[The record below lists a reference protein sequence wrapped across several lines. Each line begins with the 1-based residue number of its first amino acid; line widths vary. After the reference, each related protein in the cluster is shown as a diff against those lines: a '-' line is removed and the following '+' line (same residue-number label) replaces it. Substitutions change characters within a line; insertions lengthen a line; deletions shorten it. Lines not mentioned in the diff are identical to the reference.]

1 MYISIT
7 GEKHRK
13 FFTTKRFWIFTI
25 PEIRAAQENEG
36 DLVCEAK
43 KKNSY
48 YHTITAW
55 KNRGMMMKYLTG
67 KAHSKAM
74 KNFSL
79 IGTGSTYGYEGDQIP
94 SWEEAIKIWD
104 ENFKKV

>member
-7 GEKHRK
+7 GLKPK
-13 FFTTKRFWIFTI
+13 NFFTTIRFFIFTI
-25 PEIRAAQENEG
+25 PAFRAAQKFEG
-36 DLVCEAK
+36 NLFCDSK
-43 KKNSY
+43 KIGSY

-55 KNRGMMMKYLTG
+55 KYRDMMMKYLTG

-94 SWEEAIKIWD
+94 SWEEAIKIWKK
-104 ENFKKV
+104 NFKEA

>member
-7 GEKHRK
+7 GLKPSN
-13 FFTTKRFWIFTI
+13 FFTTIKFWIFTI
-25 PEIRAAQENEG
+25 PAFRAAQKSDGNTF
-36 DLVCEAK
+36 CESRK
-43 KKNSY
+43 VDSY
-48 YHTITAW
+48 YHTITVW
-55 KNRGMMMKYLTG
+55 KNRDMMMKYLTG

-94 SWEEAIKIWD
+94 SWVEAVKIWK
-104 ENFKKV
+104 ENFKEV

>member
-7 GEKHRK
+7 GIKPRN
-13 FFTTKRFWIFTI
+13 FFTTIRFWIFTI
-25 PEIRAAQENEG
+25 PAFRAAQKSEG
-36 DLVCEAK
+36 NSFCVAK
-43 KKNSY
+43 KIDSY
-48 YHTITAW
+48 YHTITGW

-74 KNFSL
+74 KNFIL
-79 IGTGSTYGYEGDQIP
+79 IGTGSTCGYEGDQIP
-94 SWEEAIKIWD
+94 SWEEAIKICN

>member
-7 GEKHRK
+7 GIKPRN
-13 FFTTKRFWIFTI
+13 FFTTIKFWFFTI
-25 PEIRAAQENEG
+25 PAFRAAQKSEG
-36 DLVCEAK
+36 NLFCVAK
-43 KKNSY
+43 KIDSY

-55 KNRGMMMKYLTG
+55 KSRDMMMKYLTG

-79 IGTGSTYGYEGDQIP
+79 IGTGSTYGYEGGQIP
-94 SWEEAIKIWD
+94 SWKEAIEIWKK
-104 ENFKKV
+104 NFKRA

>member
-7 GEKHRK
+7 GLKPK
-13 FFTTKRFWIFTI
+13 NFFTTIRFFIFTI
-25 PEIRAAQENEG
+25 PAFRAAQRSEG
-36 DLVCEAK
+36 NLFCESIK
-43 KKNSY
+43 KDSY

-79 IGTGSTYGYEGDQIP
+79 IGTGSTYGYEGNQIP
-94 SWEEAIKIWD
+94 SWEEAIISWK
-104 ENFKKV
+104 ENFKEI

>member
-7 GEKHRK
+7 GLKPIN
-13 FFTTKRFWIFTI
+13 FFTSIRFWIFTI
-25 PEIRAAQENEG
+25 PAFRAAQKSEG
-36 DLVCEAK
+36 NLFCEAK
-43 KKNSY
+43 KKDSY

-55 KNRGMMMKYLTG
+55 KNRGMMIKYLTG

-94 SWEEAIKIWD
+94 SWNKAIKIWE
-104 ENFKKV
+104 ENFKEV

>member
-7 GEKHRK
+7 GLKPK
-13 FFTTKRFWIFTI
+13 NFFTTIRFFIFTI
-25 PEIRAAQENEG
+25 PAFRAAQKSKGN
-36 DLVCEAK
+36 LFCKSK
-43 KKNSY
+43 KIDNY

-55 KNRGMMMKYLTG
+55 KNRGNMMKYLTG

-79 IGTGSTYGYEGDQIP
+79 IGTGSTYGYEGGQIP
-94 SWEEAIKIWD
+94 SWKEAIEIWKK
-104 ENFKKV
+104 NFKEA

>member
-7 GEKHRK
+7 GLKPRN
-13 FFTTKRFWIFTI
+13 FFTTIRFWIFTI
-25 PEIRAAQENEG
+25 PAFRAAQKSEG
-36 DLVCEAK
+36 NLFCESK
-43 KKNSY
+43 KKDSY
-48 YHTITAW
+48 YHTITTW
-55 KNRGMMMKYLTG
+55 KNRDMMMKYLTG

-94 SWEEAIKIWD
+94 SWNKAIKIWK
-104 ENFKKV
+104 ENFKEV

>member
-7 GEKHRK
+7 GLKPRN
-13 FFTTKRFWIFTI
+13 FFTTIRFWIFTI
-25 PEIRAAQENEG
+25 PAFKAAQKSEG
-36 DLVCEAK
+36 NLFCEAK
-43 KKNSY
+43 KIDGY

-55 KNRGMMMKYLTG
+55 NNRGMMMMYLRG
-67 KAHSKAM
+67 KAHLKAM

-94 SWEEAIKIWD
+94 SWNKAIKIWKK
-104 ENFKKV
+104 NFKEV

>member
-7 GEKHRK
+7 GLKPRN
-13 FFTTKRFWIFTI
+13 FFTTIRFWIFTI
-25 PEIRAAQENEG
+25 PAFRAAQKSEG
-36 DLVCEAK
+36 NLFCEAK
-43 KKNSY
+43 KKDSY

-55 KNRGMMMKYLTG
+55 KNRGIMMKFLTG

-79 IGTGSTYGYEGDQIP
+79 IGTGSTYGYERDPIP
-94 SWEEAIKIWD
+94 SWEEAIEIWKK
-104 ENFKKV
+104 NFKEA

>member
-7 GEKHRK
+7 GIKPRN
-13 FFTTKRFWIFTI
+13 FFTTIWFWFFTI
-25 PEIRAAQENEG
+25 PAFRAAQKSEG
-36 DLVCEAK
+36 NLFCVAK
-43 KKNSY
+43 KIDSY

-55 KNRGMMMKYLTG
+55 KNRDMMMKYLTG

-79 IGTGSTYGYEGDQIP
+79 IGTGSTYGYERDLIP
-94 SWEEAIKIWD
+94 SWEEAIEIWKK
-104 ENFKKV
+104 NFKEA

>member
-7 GEKHRK
+7 GIKPRN
-13 FFTTKRFWIFTI
+13 FFTTHNFGSSQYQHLERHKNLKVIYFVKLKKR
-25 PEIRAAQENEG
+25 
-36 DLVCEAK
+36 D
-43 KKNSY
+43 SY

-55 KNRGMMMKYLTG
+55 KNRSMMMKYLTG

-79 IGTGSTYGYEGDQIP
+79 IGTGSHMDMKE
-94 SWEEAIKIWD
+94 IK
-104 ENFKKV
+104 FHLKSY

>member
-7 GEKHRK
+7 GLKPK
-13 FFTTKRFWIFTI
+13 NFFTTIRLFIFTI
-25 PEIRAAQENEG
+25 PAFRAAQKSEG
-36 DLVCEAK
+36 NLFCESK
-43 KKNSY
+43 KKDSY

-55 KNRGMMMKYLTG
+55 KNRNMMMKYLTG

-94 SWEEAIKIWD
+94 SWEEAVKTWK
-104 ENFKKV
+104 ENFKEV

>member
-7 GEKHRK
+7 GIKPRN
-13 FFTTKRFWIFTI
+13 FFSTIRFWFFTI
-25 PEIRAAQENEG
+25 PTFRAAQKSEG
-36 DLVCEAK
+36 NLFCVAK
-43 KKNSY
+43 KIDSY

-55 KNRGMMMKYLTG
+55 KNRDMMMKYLTG

-74 KNFSL
+74 KNFNL
-79 IGTGSTYGYEGDQIP
+79 IGIGSTYGYESDQIP
-94 SWEEAIKIWD
+94 SWEEAIKIWN